1 MNVKI
6 KIIGTPASLPVNSFL
21 SYSYSDEYNSF
32 SGNLPIEVQINQL
45 SEITIGTQVW
55 KTRNL
60 DVTTYSNGDVIPQ
73 VSDATQWTSITTG
86 AWCYINND
94 PSTAVIYGKL
104 YNWYAV
110 NDPRGLAPNGW
121 HVPNEQEWTILSNF
135 LGGSTIAG
143 GKMKEAGLSHWNS
156 PNIGATN
163 SSGFTGLPAP
173 SRNGSTDAYFGI
185 IGSEC
190 CFWSSSELDSGYA
203 YYHLLMPENAEL
215 TFCNGGF
222 IEKDSGSAVRCIK
235 D

>member
-1 MNVKI
+1 
-6 KIIGTPASLPVNSFL
+6 
-21 SYSYSDEYNSF
+21 
-32 SGNLPIEVQINQL
+32 
-45 SEITIGTQVW
+45 
-55 KTRNL
+55 
-60 DVTTYSNGDVIPQ
+60 
-73 VSDATQWTSITTG
+73 
-86 AWCYINND
+86 
-94 PSTAVIYGKL
+94 
-104 YNWYAV
+104 
-110 NDPRGLAPNGW
+110 
-121 HVPNEQEWTILSNF
+121 
-135 LGGSTIAG
+135 
-143 GKMKEAGLSHWNS
+143 MKEAGLSHWNS

-203 YYHLLMPENAEL
+203 YYHLLLPENAEL